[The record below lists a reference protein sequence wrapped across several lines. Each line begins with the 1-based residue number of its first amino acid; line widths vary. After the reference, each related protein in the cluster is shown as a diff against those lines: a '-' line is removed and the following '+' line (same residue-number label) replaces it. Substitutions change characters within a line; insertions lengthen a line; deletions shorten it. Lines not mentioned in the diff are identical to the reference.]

1 MRRKLMLMVALLFAV
16 GTVLVGCGGESTIEP
31 VENDSSKQT
40 EEAGDNETTEGAN
53 EETNDEANEADNKEP
68 KVFGVGETVN
78 FDGLHITV
86 NDAYITKG
94 NPDEFTE
101 AMNDYYVVVDVT
113 IENTTDQSAAV
124 SSLMQIS
131 LLDADGY
138 SQDIGIGLNT
148 KGSLDGEIGAGR
160 KLSGEVAFDVH
171 DSEYFEFIFEDPF
184 TTGQA
189 IWKLDKANLEEK

>member
-1 MRRKLMLMVALLFAV
+1 LRRKLMLMVALLFAV
-16 GTVLVGCGGESTIEP
+16 GMVLVGCGEESTIEP
-31 VENDSSKQT
+31 VENDT
-40 EEAGDNETTEGAN
+40 
-53 EETNDEANEADNKEP
+53 TNDEETPTDEAEAPEEEATEEDETDEAEEEVKEL
-68 KVFGVGETVN
+68 GIGDTVN

-113 IENTTDQSAAV
+113 IENTTGQSAAV

-171 DSEYFEFIFEDPF
+171 DSDYFEFIFEDPF